1 MFFYICFC
9 FETSIHKKVELYLIL
24 YLMDRCEV
32 VKKKINRLLYTDLL
46 NKESGF
52 SKEETLQNGQVE
64 TQGPSFQMN

>member
-1 MFFYICFC
+1 
-9 FETSIHKKVELYLIL
+9 
-24 YLMDRCEV
+24 MDRCEV